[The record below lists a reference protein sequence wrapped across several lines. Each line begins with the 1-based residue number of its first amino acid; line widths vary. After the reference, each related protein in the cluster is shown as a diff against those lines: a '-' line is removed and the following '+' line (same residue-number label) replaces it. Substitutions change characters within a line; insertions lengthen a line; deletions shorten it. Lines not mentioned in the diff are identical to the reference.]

1 MKKAKND
8 SVSLK
13 NGKNDILLD
22 YVELRKAVLVLRAIN
37 HKLRQKMIDLLEE
50 NKRMTVTDIYVKLRL
65 EQSVASQHLAILRKA
80 GVVQTERNGKFIY
93 YSLDKNRIG
102 HISEI
107 VEDLAA

>member
-1 MKKAKND
+1 MNTYKND